1 MYFNVKTEALTEFT
15 ESFNNVF
22 VGFGIGNEF
31 LCRVE
36 WNSYEAI
43 SDWQQIEVAISFDGG
58 TLISININ
66 AA

>member
-22 VGFGIGNEF
+22 VGFGAGNKF
-31 LCRVE
+31 LGGVE

-43 SDWQQIEVAISFDGG
+43 SDWQQIEVVISFDGG
-58 TLISININ
+58 ALMSININ

>member
-1 MYFNVKTEALTEFT
+1 MYFNVKTQAFTEFA

-22 VGFGIGNEF
+22 VGFGVGYEF
-31 LCRVE
+31 LGKVE

-43 SDWQQIEVAISFDGG
+43 SDWQQIEVAISFDAG
-58 TLISININ
+58 TSMSININ